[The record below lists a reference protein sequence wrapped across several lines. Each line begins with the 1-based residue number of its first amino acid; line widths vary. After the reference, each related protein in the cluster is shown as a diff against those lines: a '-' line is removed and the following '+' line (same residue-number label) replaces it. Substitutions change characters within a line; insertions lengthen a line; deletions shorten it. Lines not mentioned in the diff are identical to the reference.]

1 MVWMRKSDR
10 LKMLFFFFCFAYFK
24 ERRTSFFKNF
34 FFCKYL
40 QDNLLY
46 ILSKKLLI
54 LLSTSRYAL
63 FSNKRLMLD
72 EMLKWKV
79 SIFFDSKLFE
89 YKEAFFFRTISFCA
103 TYFIFPLMNEWE
115 WTPTYFIHFF
125 AYYYKSLANE
135 VFLLELFI
143 KHKLAN
149 L

>member
-1 MVWMRKSDR
+1 MNEKIWSFENVI
-10 LKMLFFFFCFAYFK
+10 LFFCFAYFK

-46 ILSKKLLI
+46 YILSKKLFI

-89 YKEAFFFRTISFCA
+89 YKEACFFSYNFILCYLL
-103 TYFIFPLMNEWE
+103 YFPTNEWMRMN
-115 WTPTYFIHFF
+115 TNILHSFF
-125 AYYYKSLANE
+125 CLLLQKFGKCS
-135 VFLLELFI
+135 VFFGTFYQ
-143 KHKLAN
+143 A
-149 L
+149 

>member
-1 MVWMRKSDR
+1 MNEKIWSFENVI
-10 LKMLFFFFCFAYFK
+10 LFFCFAYFK
-24 ERRTSFFKNF
+24 KRRTSFFKNS

-89 YKEAFFFRTISFCA
+89 YNEACFFSYNFILCYLL
-103 TYFIFPLMNEWE
+103 YFPTNEWMRMN
-115 WTPTYFIHFF
+115 TNILHSFF
-125 AYYYKSLANE
+125 CLLLQKFGKWS
-135 VFLLELFI
+135 VFVGTFYQ
-143 KHKLAN
+143 A
-149 L
+149 